1 VSGSDEPERPL
12 FATPGSG
19 LIPVE
24 RHLADCLDLVG
35 PLPPIE
41 VPLVEAL
48 GCVLAE
54 DVAAGFALPA
64 FDNSGMDGYAVRSVD
79 VAAASESAPVVLPVT
94 GDVFAGPATPV
105 RLAPGTAMR
114 IMTGA
119 PVPEGAD
126 AVVPVESTDGGLA
139 EVVVRRSV
147 PEGAS
152 VRRAGEDVDAGD
164 VVLRAGARL
173 TPRQLALLAAVGRPR
188 AVVHPRPRVVVL
200 STGAEVVEPGQPL
213 LPGQVYD
220 ANGIGLTAAADEL
233 GARAVRVGIVDDD
246 PRAVRAAVEDQLG
259 AADVLVTSG
268 GVSAGAADVVKAV
281 LAGLG
286 EVTFRR
292 VAVNPGMPQGL
303 GVLGPGR
310 VPVFCLPGNPVSAQV
325 SFEVFVR
332 PALRRIL
339 GESRLHRR
347 RVPARVLGGWTSPAG
362 KRQYARVLLM
372 RDQAVAASATTPY
385 VAEPATGQGSHLA
398 AQLAHA
404 NALAVVPESVTEV
417 APGDV
422 LDCLVLERM
431 RR

>member
-1 VSGSDEPERPL
+1 MTAEDVPDRPP
-12 FATPGSG
+12 FATAGAGMVS
-19 LIPVE
+19 VDQ
-24 RHLADCLDLVG
+24 HLAECLDLVA
-35 PLPPIE
+35 PLPPIP
-41 VPLVEAL
+41 VPLAEAL

-54 DVAAGFALPA
+54 DVVAAIPLPG
-64 FDNSGMDGYAVRSVD
+64 FDNSGMDGYAVRAED
-79 VAAASESAPVVLPVT
+79 VVGASEATPVLLPVT
-94 GDVFAGPATPV
+94 GDVFAGPARPT

-119 PVPEGAD
+119 AVPEGAD
-126 AVVPVESTDGGLA
+126 AVVAVEQTDGGLA
-139 EVVVRRSV
+139 EVRIRRAV
-147 PEGAS
+147 DPGRS
-152 VRRAGEDVDAGD
+152 VRRAGEDVVTGDTVLQAG
-164 VVLRAGARL
+164 GRL
-173 TPRQLALLAAVGRPR
+173 TPRQLALLAAVGR
-188 AVVHPRPRVVVL
+188 AQVVVHPRPRVVIL
-200 STGAEVVEPGQPL
+200 STGAEVVEPGHDL
-213 LPGQVYD
+213 VLGQVYD
-220 ANGIGLTAAADEL
+220 ANGIGLAAAADEL
-233 GARAVRVGIVDDD
+233 GARATRVGIVDDD

-281 LAGLG
+281 LGALG
-286 EVTFRR
+286 DVTFRK

-303 GVLGPGR
+303 GALGPDR

-332 PALRRIL
+332 PALRKIL

-347 RVPARVLGGWTSPAG
+347 RVPARVLRGWSSPPG
-362 KRQYARVLLM
+362 KRQFARVLLM
-372 RDQAVAASATTPY
+372 REGGVSASATTPY

-404 NALAVVPESVTEV
+404 NALAVVPEDVTEV
-417 APGDV
+417 ADGDV

>member
-1 VSGSDEPERPL
+1 
-12 FATPGSG
+12 
-19 LIPVE
+19 
-24 RHLADCLDLVG
+24 
-35 PLPPIE
+35 
-41 VPLVEAL
+41 
-48 GCVLAE
+48 
-54 DVAAGFALPA
+54 
-64 FDNSGMDGYAVRSVD
+64 MDGYAVRAED
-79 VAAASESAPVVLPVT
+79 VVGASEATPVLLPVT
-94 GDVFAGPATPV
+94 GDVFAGPARPA

-126 AVVPVESTDGGLA
+126 AVVAVEQTDGGLA
-139 EVVVRRSV
+139 EVRIRRAV
-147 PEGAS
+147 DPGRS
-152 VRRAGEDVDAGD
+152 VRRAGEDVVAGD
-164 VVLRAGARL
+164 TVLQAGGRL
-173 TPRQLALLAAVGRPR
+173 TPRQLALLAAVGR
-188 AVVHPRPRVVVL
+188 AQVVVHPRPRVVVL
-200 STGAEVVEPGQPL
+200 STGAEVVEPGHDL
-213 LPGQVYD
+213 VLGQVYD
-220 ANGIGLTAAADEL
+220 ANGIGLAAAADEL
-233 GARAVRVGIVDDD
+233 GARATRVGIVDDD

-281 LAGLG
+281 LGALG
-286 EVTFRR
+286 DVTFRK

-303 GVLGPGR
+303 GALGPDR

-332 PALRRIL
+332 PALRKIL

-347 RVPARVLGGWTSPAG
+347 RVPARVLRGWSSPSG
-362 KRQYARVLLM
+362 KRQFARVLLM
-372 RDQAVAASATTPY
+372 REGGVSASATTPY

-404 NALAVVPESVTEV
+404 NALAVVPEGVTEV
-417 APGDV
+417 ADGDV